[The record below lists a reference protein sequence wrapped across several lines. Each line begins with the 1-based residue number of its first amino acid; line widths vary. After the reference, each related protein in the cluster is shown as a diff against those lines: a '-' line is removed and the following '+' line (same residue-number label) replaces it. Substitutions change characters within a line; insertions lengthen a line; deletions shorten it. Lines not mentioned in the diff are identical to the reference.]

1 MVLRSTTHMPRAWR
15 ERYGARMEWVW
26 SWHLKQPV
34 AAPTR
39 LIQRNRMRLRPRW
52 FEAAFLSAIVPADFI
67 MARSHLQSI
76 KRLAET
82 TAVQPIAA

>member
-1 MVLRSTTHMPRAWR
+1 
-15 ERYGARMEWVW
+15 MEWVW

-34 AAPTR
+34 AARTR

-52 FEAAFLSAIVPADFI
+52 FEAAFLGAIVPADFI

-76 KRLAET
+76 KRLAEA